1 MSKKLRNILIG
12 IGAVVLVV
20 LLTSP
25 RIKLFE
31 SNPENPG
38 GGQEGD
44 FSVSV
49 EAIVIRPEKI
59 DDKILATGTVLAN
72 EEVELNTEISGKI
85 EHIMFKEGGRVQKGE
100 LLLKINDAELQ
111 AQLLKLDFQERLA
124 EDIEQRRKKLL
135 ENNLISP
142 EDHEIALNELN
153 SIKAEIQLVKARI
166 DKTEI
171 RAPFDGTVG
180 LRYVSEGSY
189 VSTDTRIANFQD
201 AKHVKIDFS
210 IPEKYANSAR
220 KGQLIHFMIA
230 GSDERY
236 AGKIYAIEPKIDPAT
251 RTLQLRAI
259 SPNKDGKVIPG
270 AFAEVELVLQHLDSA
285 LMVPTEALVP
295 ILRGHQVYL
304 FRNGRAQPQSVEIG
318 LRTGTK
324 VQITAGLQ
332 VSDTLI
338 TSGILQMVPGLPVRI
353 SNFN

>member
-31 SNPENPG
+31 SNPQNPG

-44 FSVSV
+44 FSLSV
-49 EAIVIRPEKI
+49 EAIVLRPEKI
-59 DDKILATGTVLAN
+59 DNKILATGTVLAN
-72 EEVELNTEISGKI
+72 EEVELNAEISGKI
-85 EHIMFKEGGRVQKGE
+85 EHIMFKEGGRVQKGD

-111 AQLLKLDFQERLA
+111 AQLLKLDFQERLT

-142 EDHEIALNELN
+142 EDHEIALNELI
-153 SIKAEIQLVKARI
+153 SIKAEIQLVKAQI

-189 VSTDTRIANFQD
+189 VSTDTRIANLQD
-201 AKHVKIDFS
+201 AKHVKVDFS
-210 IPEKYANSAR
+210 IPERYANSVR
-220 KGQLIHFMIA
+220 REQLIHFMIA

-236 AGKIYAIEPKIDPAT
+236 EGKIYEIEPKIDPVT

-295 ILRGHQVYL
+295 VLRGHQVYL
-304 FRNGRAQPQSVEIG
+304 LKNGRAQPQSVEIG
-318 LRTGTK
+318 IRTETK

-332 VSDTLI
+332 VNDTLI
-338 TSGILQMVPGLPVRI
+338 TSGILRMVPGLPVRI